1 MGFLSNIFRRKTEY
15 YENFEKEAWEDEAP
29 VSKKE
34 LDMRDPQAREA
45 YVRSCLDE
53 MRIASDEMDKLTNE
67 YAVVTSYLTD
77 MEEIESIPAKEKKEL
92 EAIAKHLHD
101 LRKNHDAY
109 VLKENAMT
117 SREYNKIEAM
127 EDEIAE
133 ILKKI
138 EGEEE
143 YKDLVKKDLSRVSRE
158 RKAYDYRKLELSHEI
173 ENSRGTAIIIMA
185 AAAVLVVLLFCL
197 QWLLQMD
204 VKLGYYITI
213 GLVAVALTYIY
224 IKYMDSVSE
233 KKRIDNTI
241 NELILLE
248 NKVKIRYVNNKN
260 LLDYYYLK
268 YDITSG
274 KELRKSYDRFL
285 IEREDR
291 RKYETNEAVYLEEMA
306 RLVKNLRKYRVTDPD
321 IWIHQAEALVDP
333 REMVEIRH
341 KLIGRR
347 QKLRKQME
355 YNQTLAAEASDEI
368 KEIMGKYP
376 ESRNA
381 IMNMID
387 AFERGDY
394 AAAGEDIKD
403 NL

>member
-1 MGFLSNIFRRKTEY
+1 MGFLSNLFKKKTEY
-15 YENFEKEAWEDEAP
+15 YDDYELVDWEAEP
-29 VSKKE
+29 NSKKE
-34 LDMRDPQAREA
+34 LDMKDPLSREA
-45 YVRSCLDE
+45 YVRECLDE
-53 MRIASDEMDKLTNE
+53 MRVASEEMDKLTNE

-77 MEEIESIPAKEKKEL
+77 MEEIEAIPGKEKKEL
-92 EAIAKHLHD
+92 ENIAKHLHD

-109 VLKENAMT
+109 VLKENVMT
-117 SREYNKIEAM
+117 TKEYNKIEAM
-127 EDEIAE
+127 EDDIVET
-133 ILKKI
+133 LRKI
-138 EGEEE
+138 DEEE
-143 YKDLVKKDLSRVSRE
+143 NYRDLVKRDMSRVSKE
-158 RKAYDYRKLELSHEI
+158 RKSYDFRKQELSVDI
-173 ENSRGTAIIIMA
+173 ENSRGIAVIIMA
-185 AAAVLVVLLFCL
+185 AAAVLTLLLFFL
-197 QWLLQMD
+197 QMLLDMD

-224 IKYMDSVSE
+224 VKYMDGVFE
-233 KKRIDNTI
+233 KKKVDRTI

-248 NKVKIRYVNNKN
+248 NKVKIRYINNKN

-268 YDITSG
+268 YDIESG
-274 KELRKSYDRFL
+274 KELRKAYDRFL

-306 RLVKNLRKYRVTDPD
+306 HLVKNLRKYRITDPD
-321 IWIHQAEALVDP
+321 IWIHQTEALIDP

-355 YNQTLAAEASDEI
+355 YNQTIAAEASDEI

-381 IMNMID
+381 IMAMID

-394 AAAGEDIKD
+394 SKNSEDKE
-403 NL
+403 